1 MVFLESQYFHVISGY
16 FALDLLE
23 FGTRI
28 RQARERLGLSQED
41 LASRIQRDQRAVS
54 EYEHGKRR
62 IAATDLPRLADA
74 LEVPLMYFFEGDL
87 DSDDLDRML
96 LIEFKRLPSSAI
108 KRDAI
113 ELLRVFSGAVK
124 RVEGT

>member
-1 MVFLESQYFHVISGY
+1 VN
-16 FALDLLE
+16 LLE
-23 FGTRI
+23 FGARI
-28 RQARERLGLSQED
+28 RLARERLGLSQED

-62 IAATDLPRLADA
+62 IAATDLPRLAAA
-74 LEVPLMYFFEGDL
+74 LEVPVLYFFEGDL

-96 LIEFKRLPSSAI
+96 LIEFKRLPSAAI

-113 ELLRVFSGAVK
+113 ELLRVFSGAIA
-124 RVEGT
+124 RIEGT